1 MYRDLSRLKINEL
14 KDFVTDLELSGY
26 YSILTIYNSNQH
38 DGWIKAA
45 HIINKNEKIK
55 YNIAI
60 RPHVISPEYCI
71 MMCRSFNNIQPNR
84 LMINFVVGVIKK
96 DEDDFITKED
106 RVINFIKFIENF
118 NKKNNGMAEI
128 AVSGSSDIVIDLAN
142 QYADVLFTEYSAYR
156 HVQKSINGVKKIG
169 LIVKVCIRNT
179 DEEAES
185 FIEKMG
191 EKNWDPRFY
200 GAYEKIKKNIIDI
213 NKLNVSDIM
222 ISPIPSDDNI
232 KEINRLVKEISGLS

>member
-84 LMINFVVGVIKK
+84 LMINFVVGIINN
-96 DEDDFITKED
+96 DEDNLVSKED
-106 RVINFIKFIENF
+106 RVINFIKFIKDF

-128 AVSGSSDIVIDLAN
+128 AISGSSNTVIDLAN
-142 QYADVLFTEYSAYR
+142 QYGDVLFTEYTAYQN
-156 HVQKSINGVKKIG
+156 VQKYIKNVKKIG
-169 LIVKVCIRNT
+169 VVIKVCIRDT
-179 DEEAES
+179 DEEAKS

-191 EKNWDPRFY
+191 EKNWDVRFY
-200 GAYEKIKKNIIDI
+200 GSYEKIKKNIIDI

-222 ISPIPSDDNI
+222 ISCVPSDDNI
-232 KEINRLVKEISGLS
+232 KEINRLVKEINGLS

>member
-60 RPHVISPEYCI
+60 RPHAISPEYCI
-71 MMCRSFNNIQPNR
+71 MMCRSFNDIQPDR
-84 LMINFVVGVIKK
+84 LMINFVVGIINN
-96 DEDDFITKED
+96 DEDNLVSKED
-106 RVINFIKFIENF
+106 RVINFIKFIKDF
-118 NKKNNGMAEI
+118 SKKNNGMAEI
-128 AVSGSSDIVIDLAN
+128 AVSGSSNTVIDLAN
-142 QYADVLFTEYSAYR
+142 QYGDVLFTEYTAYQN
-156 HVQKSINGVKKIG
+156 VQKYIKNVKKIG
-169 LIVKVCIRNT
+169 VVIKVCIRDT
-179 DEEAES
+179 DEEAKS

-191 EKNWDPRFY
+191 EKNWDVRFY
-200 GAYEKIKKNIIDI
+200 GTYEKIKKNIIDI

-222 ISPIPSDDNI
+222 ISCVPSDDNI
-232 KEINRLVKEISGLS
+232 KEINRLVKEINGLS